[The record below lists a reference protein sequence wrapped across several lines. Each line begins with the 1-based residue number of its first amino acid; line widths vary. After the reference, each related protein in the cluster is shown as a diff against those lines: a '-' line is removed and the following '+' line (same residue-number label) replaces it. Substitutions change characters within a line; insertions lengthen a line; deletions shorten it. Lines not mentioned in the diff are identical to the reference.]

1 MLGLCTMMLEHAVNL
16 YAHDLAALFAF
27 GAWLAIEELPISPR
41 RAALAGLLGGLAVL
55 TEYESGIVLIV
66 LAGYLL
72 ARRRDRIGWFVLGGT
87 APLAVLAWYQW
98 RAFGAPWHT
107 PSTYYAGVL
116 GGTTRGGYS
125 IPTVHDV
132 GAVLFGTRG
141 LLIGAPIAFV
151 GIVGAIRLIVAGSA
165 AARRHS
171 IVALAV
177 LVPYLVLC
185 AGWSG
190 LPLLEEPGPRYLIPA
205 LPFLAAPLAACWD
218 RLWRPMLLGAVIGAL
233 VAIPDATTYI
243 LLRPKQPAIPELL
256 RRVRSG
262 EFLPTLWSM
271 AFGRSGIVLYALSV
285 VLVVGGL
292 VRAWRHSIGT
302 EPVRAAAPSAL
313 STVPT

>member
-1 MLGLCTMMLEHAVNL
+1 MVGDDSVRRARRADVPLLAEKFARRNVALAVALMLGLCTMMLERAVNL
-16 YAHDLAALFAF
+16 PRMISPLFGF
-27 GAWLAIEELPISPR
+27 GAWLAIEELAITPR
-41 RAALAGLLGGLAVL
+41 SATLAGFLGGLAVL
-55 TEYESGIVLIV
+55 TEYESGIILIV

-72 ARRRDRIGWFVLGGT
+72 VRRRERISWFVLGGT

-125 IPTVHDV
+125 IPTLHDV

-151 GIVGAIRLIVAGSA
+151 GIVGAIWLIVSGAG

-190 LPLLEEPGPRYLIPA
+190 LRSSRSRARATSSRRSRSLPRPS
-205 LPFLAAPLAACWD
+205 PHVGTD
-218 RLWRPMLLGAVIGAL
+218 WRPMLLE
-233 VAIPDATTYI
+233 
-243 LLRPKQPAIPELL
+243 R
-256 RRVRSG
+256 
-262 EFLPTLWSM
+262 
-271 AFGRSGIVLYALSV
+271 
-285 VLVVGGL
+285 
-292 VRAWRHSIGT
+292 
-302 EPVRAAAPSAL
+302 
-313 STVPT
+313 